1 MIFNFPEFRTNTNS
15 GVIILLTDI
24 IEIIKK

>member
-15 GVIILLTDI
+15 GIIILLADI
-24 IEIIKK
+24 INIVKK